1 MATKNSVTVNEISKG
16 NATILVNEIKDGL
29 AIISE
34 GYLAITPNVAK
45 LYDKKGFKALG
56 YKNFDE
62 LCALEFG
69 MSHGTTVGIRK
80 VFKEF
85 GTVDG
90 KGEYIIKD
98 ELKTWGYTK
107 LLLFATD
114 KEKFESAGINPL
126 EEFTPNDT
134 IKDMRNKLASLL
146 EDKSKAQEDNAIDTT
161 SEEKTSEEKTSED
174 TTSEDTTATPL
185 DLCNA
190 IIEDVTSLME
200 LTKDST
206 KPEKFAIIESV
217 LASLKEYRKALK

>member
-98 ELKTWGYTK
+98 ELKAWGYTK

-146 EDKSKAQEDNAIDTT
+146 EDKSKSQDDNAIDTT
-161 SEEKTSEEKTSED
+161 SEEKTTEDTTSED
-174 TTSEDTTATPL
+174 TTSEDATATPL
-185 DLCNA
+185 DICNA
-190 IIEDVTSLME
+190 IIKDVATLME

-206 KPEKFAIIESV
+206 KPEKFAIIEGV